1 MKEPTKRVGIAA
13 GIGMFLMFASYIA
26 EYILDRN
33 GISPADTLLDN
44 ILIGLCAGLLVYAW
58 ATLLTERESRNLLV
72 ENLKQEAVSEERHR
86 VAREIHDTVAQ
97 ALMAV
102 SLQLEAAK
110 DVMESNAV
118 EALVHIDR
126 AQSVAREGLTEA
138 RRVVWALHPEALE
151 SDNLAGALRRLT
163 NRIADHREMN
173 AEFSLRGNPC
183 SAAGEIESNVLR
195 IAQEALSNVVKHSG
209 ARKVRVELA
218 YGKQGARLLVQD
230 NGKGMQ
236 WENSKS
242 RRGFGMTS
250 MQERS
255 QRIGAQLSI
264 ESRRGSGTRIE
275 LTFPFHIHALK
286 DMSEEKNQSVQG
298 SEKAQPA

>member
-13 GIGMFLMFASYIA
+13 GIGIFLMFASYIA

-33 GISPADTLLDN
+33 GINPADTLLDN
-44 ILIGLCAGLLVYAW
+44 IVIGLCTGLLVYTW
-58 ATLLTERESRNLLV
+58 ATLLTERESRNLLI

-110 DVMESNAV
+110 DVMESSAS
-118 EALVHIDR
+118 EALVHIDK
-126 AQSVAREGLTEA
+126 AQSVAREGLVEA
-138 RRVVWALHPEALE
+138 RRVVWALHPESLE
-151 SDNLAGALRRLT
+151 SGNLAGALQRLT

-173 AEFSLRGNPC
+173 AEFSLRGDPC
-183 SAAGEIESNVLR
+183 SAAGDIEADVLR

-218 YGKQGARLLVQD
+218 YGSAEAHLLVQD
-230 NGKGMQ
+230 DGRGFRR
-236 WENSKS
+236 ENDTS
-242 RRGFGMTS
+242 RRGFGLTS

-255 QRIGAQLSI
+255 QRIGAQLTI

-275 LTFPFHIHALK
+275 LTFPFHIHTLK
-286 DMSEEKNQSVQG
+286 GVSEEKNRSIQG
-298 SEKAQPA
+298 REKAQRT